1 MAIEEQ
7 AYKHEQY
14 RQPDYETIPNPSS
27 IETVKRYVEAGIPTG
42 KFLKAL
48 FSYHLSALKYADP
61 INKPLLE
68 AWIDWMHFEMPGG
81 TTGSKEIVE
90 QHYID
95 GGMRGKNE

>member
-27 IETVKRYVEAGIPTG
+27 IETVKRYVEKGVMPGNI
-42 KFLKAL
+42 LKAL
-48 FSYHLSALKYADP
+48 FSYDLRVFAYADP
-61 INKPLLE
+61 INKPLIE
-68 AWIDWMHFEMPGG
+68 AWVKWIHWEMPGG

>member
-81 TTGSKEIVE
+81 TTGSREIVE

-95 GGMRGKNE
+95 GGMEGKK